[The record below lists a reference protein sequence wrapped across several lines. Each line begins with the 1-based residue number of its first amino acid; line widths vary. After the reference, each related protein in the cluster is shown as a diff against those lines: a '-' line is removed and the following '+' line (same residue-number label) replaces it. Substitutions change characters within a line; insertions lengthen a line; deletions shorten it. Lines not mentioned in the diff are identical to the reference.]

1 MLLLDG
7 KRLTNGKA
15 FSSNGVSYPA
25 NWLELT
31 SREQHEEIGIVYAA
45 DPAPTAT
52 WDQRWAWG
60 YLDNGDL
67 NWKDFDQK
75 KAQLLEEND
84 RTAGLLMKDTD
95 FTVIRKYEKGT
106 AIPADTSS
114 FRDEV
119 RRIND
124 AREAAINGTSTTE
137 ELHGISAF
145 ADLPYPGNV
154 AEWKATREA
163 AAAKAAEE
171 AAAAAAAEAA
181 AAESSSEESSESSSE
196 ESSESSAE

>member
-7 KRLTNGKA
+7 KRLITGRA

-25 NWLELT
+25 NWLDLT
-31 SREQHEEIGIVYAA
+31 SRQQHEEIGIVYRD
-45 DPAPTAT
+45 DPVSPS
-52 WDQRWAWG
+52 WDKKWAWG
-60 YLDNGDL
+60 YLASGEL

-75 KAQLLEEND
+75 KSQLLDEND
-84 RTAGLLMKDTD
+84 SIAGSLLHPTD
-95 FTVIRKYEKGT
+95 YTVTRKYEKGT

-124 AREAAINGTSTTE
+124 EREAAINATKTTE
-137 ELHGISAF
+137 ELYNIREFS
-145 ADLPYPGNV
+145 DLPYPGGV

-163 AAAKAAEE
+163 AEEAAAKKAAEE
-171 AAAAAAAEAA
+171 AAAK
-181 AAESSSEESSESSSE
+181 SSESS